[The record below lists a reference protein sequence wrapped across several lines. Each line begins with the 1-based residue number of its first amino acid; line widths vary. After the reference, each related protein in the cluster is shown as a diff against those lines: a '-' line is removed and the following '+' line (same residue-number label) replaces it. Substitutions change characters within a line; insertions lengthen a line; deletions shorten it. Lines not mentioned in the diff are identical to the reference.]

1 MSNTMPVISID
12 TTFFWQIINF
22 FILLF
27 IINKYF
33 RQPISKI
40 ISERKEKIEKDM
52 EEAKKN
58 RKEAEELFKKAET
71 QVADSKKEALEII
84 KRAERKAT
92 EEGEAIIQEA
102 KINREKI
109 IKTTEIEVTKM
120 KDDAKEELNSEVRT
134 LAADLAEKLIKEKID
149 NVQET
154 SLIDDFIAEVGE
166 DKW

>member
-33 RQPISKI
+33 RKPIAKI
-40 ISERKEKIEKDM
+40 IAERKEKIEKDM

-58 RKEAEELFKKAET
+58 KRDAEELLKNAELT
-71 QVADSKKEALEII
+71 MKDSKKEALEIV
-84 KRAERKAT
+84 KKAERKAS
-92 EEGEAIIQEA
+92 EEGEAIVQEA

-109 IKTTEIEVTKM
+109 IKTTEIEVAKM
-120 KDDAKEELNSEVRT
+120 KTDAKEELNSEVKK

-154 SLIDDFIAEVGE
+154 SLIDEFIAEVGE
-166 DKW
+166 DK